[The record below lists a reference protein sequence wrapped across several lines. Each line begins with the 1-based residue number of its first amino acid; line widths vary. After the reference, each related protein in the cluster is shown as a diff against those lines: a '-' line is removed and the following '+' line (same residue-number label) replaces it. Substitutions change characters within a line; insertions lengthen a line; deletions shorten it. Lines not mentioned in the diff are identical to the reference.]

1 MTYLDVHLTPSL
13 LPGSEDRA
21 LRVLGAYYA
30 PLGAGG
36 FTGGQFD
43 EFDPSATRA
52 ASANVFT
59 ADDVVAV
66 SLLSVD
72 VSGRAT
78 LELLDRQ
85 RARFTALLAAA
96 GPDMDLVD
104 VESTDPQRFP
114 VRALNDALRGL
125 PNVGPTTASKLLA
138 RKRPRLIPIF
148 DSVINEYLLTGTG
161 RLWEPLR
168 LALRADDQQLHRRLL
183 DLRAAAGL
191 GEHISAIR
199 ILDVLAWMD
208 GSGHSDRVLGRSAMV
223 DQDHEV
229 ATELTKL

>member
-1 MTYLDVHLTPSL
+1 MQCDRCARRASPHDLEGDVDD
-13 LPGSEDRA
+13 LPRCPPDTVAASRIRGTSTESP
-21 LRVLGAYYA
+21 GAYYA
-30 PLGAGG
+30 PLDAGG

-43 EFDPSATRA
+43 AFDPSASRA

-59 ADDVVAV
+59 ADDVVSV

-72 VSGRAT
+72 VPGRAT

-85 RARFTALLAAA
+85 RARFSALLAAA

-114 VRALNDALRGL
+114 IRALNDALREL

-148 DSVINEYLLTGTG
+148 DSVINEHLLKGTG

-168 LALRADDQQLHRRLL
+168 LAPARR
-183 DLRAAAGL
+183 
-191 GEHISAIR
+191 
-199 ILDVLAWMD
+199 
-208 GSGHSDRVLGRSAMV
+208 RSATAS
-223 DQDHEV
+223 
-229 ATELTKL
+229 ATA